1 MFNQLCCKGSS
12 RHSYFTIQ
20 DTAAVAW
27 SRTKWSCQGH
37 ITNFLIHTIQSE
49 FIFLMVHSVAFPLSV
64 HSVACPCC
72 LRGLPVPLAC
82 DNQSEVL
89 GIRVL
94 SLFLSRLNIRAKRFQ

>member
-1 MFNQLCCKGSS
+1 
-12 RHSYFTIQ
+12 
-20 DTAAVAW
+20 
-27 SRTKWSCQGH
+27 
-37 ITNFLIHTIQSE
+37 
-49 FIFLMVHSVAFPLSV
+49 MVHSVAFPLSV